1 MKMEMKNLRIA
12 ITVAAGNL
20 GSILTKGMIGS
31 NI

>member
-1 MKMEMKNLRIA
+1 MKMAMKNLRIA

-20 GSILTKGMIGS
+20 GSILAKGMIYS

>member
-12 ITVAAGNL
+12 ITGTAGNL
-20 GSILTKGMIGS
+20 GSILTKGMMAS